1 MEDLK
6 GKVVVVSGAGKGI
19 GFETVLRFLELGC
32 KVAAITRTEAD
43 LLNLSASAGENAKHL
58 FTFYG
63 DVSSIGEVNA
73 FADAVFEQ
81 YGQIDVLINNAGM
94 RFRKPFIEI
103 TYDEWRNVMDVNLG
117 STFLMCQAF
126 GKHMLMQ
133 RSGRIINM
141 ASIVGTLGLPEL
153 SGYAASKGGII
164 RLTKSL
170 ALEWAEFGI
179 NVNVVAPGFC
189 ETSYTDNFKKKTDL
203 YQFTLDRTPK
213 GHWGQSKDIANACV
227 YLASSLSDYVTGEV
241 LNVDGGW
248 SAW

>member
-1 MEDLK
+1 MDDLK

-43 LLNLSASAGENAKHL
+43 LLNLSASAGENSKHL

-63 DVSSIGEVNA
+63 DVSSVDEVNA
-73 FADAVFEQ
+73 FADAVFEK

-103 TYDEWRNVMDVNLG
+103 AYDEWRNVMDVNLG

-126 GKHMLMQ
+126 GKHMLKQ

-164 RLTKSL
+164 SLTKSL

-189 ETSYTDNFKKKTDL
+189 ETSYTDNFKKMTDL

-213 GHWGQSKDIANACV
+213 GRWGQSKDIANACV
-227 YLASSLSDYVTGEV
+227 YLASSLSNYVTGEV